1 MHELAKRNEPPIHF
15 ELSPCAYLPR
25 TTLLLASANRT
36 EQLCLCLAGENLLR
50 TSMRKATAPLP
61 MEGGGSSRRP
71 EYTSCDR
78 RRYGKALHERRLSQP
93 IPRRRSL
100 SASCSLAALL
110 NCRNTT
116 VSAYVMR
123 FGPDSF
129 VKWSGNAPAFE
140 SSYKKR
146 NACREMRSTRNQMVT
161 CCECPPAA
169 RGKSLYKAPASRAKT
184 LLREGQYANGGS
196 DASRTLWTTSTR
208 RSNLLPATTPLL
220 FTTQSGP

>member
-1 MHELAKRNEPPIHF
+1 MLTCRERRCCLLRPIGLNSF
-15 ELSPCAYLPR
+15 
-25 TTLLLASANRT
+25 ASAWLEKIFSGPVCGRQQHLSQWKVAEAQDVPST
-36 EQLCLCLAGENLLR
+36 HPAI
-50 TSMRKATAPLP
+50 
-61 MEGGGSSRRP
+61 GGGM
-71 EYTSCDR
+71 
-78 RRYGKALHERRLSQP
+78 GKHSTKDGLSQP